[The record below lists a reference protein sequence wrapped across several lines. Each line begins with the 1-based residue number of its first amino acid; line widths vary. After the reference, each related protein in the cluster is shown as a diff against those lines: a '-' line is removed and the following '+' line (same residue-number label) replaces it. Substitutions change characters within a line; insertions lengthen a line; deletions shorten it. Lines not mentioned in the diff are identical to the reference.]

1 MEQKTEEPKQGAG
14 AREAAKW
21 EETGTPEGPRL
32 LPDERGPTAAL
43 MRRSPGPDD
52 HGL

>member
-1 MEQKTEEPKQGAG
+1 MEQETEEAKQGAG

-32 LPDERGPTAAL
+32 LPDDGAGPH
-43 MRRSPGPDD
+43 RRPDEEEPWS
-52 HGL
+52 